1 MFCLLLSMDFGSVN
15 GCRRL
20 ACGLLVFS
28 LEMWFG
34 SSLGRNCQPQLQ
46 VVCYWDSCV
55 NSYPCQLGHWK
66 SVLLGF
72 WAFLVELPSA
82 MLYLSLEIRQE
93 GYYLANG
100 LLLIESYL
108 RILSYSIRYH
118 HTERQRSVI
127 EL

>member
-1 MFCLLLSMDFGSVN
+1 
-15 GCRRL
+15 
-20 ACGLLVFS
+20 
-28 LEMWFG
+28 
-34 SSLGRNCQPQLQ
+34 
-46 VVCYWDSCV
+46 
-55 NSYPCQLGHWK
+55 
-66 SVLLGF
+66 
-72 WAFLVELPSA
+72 VELPSA